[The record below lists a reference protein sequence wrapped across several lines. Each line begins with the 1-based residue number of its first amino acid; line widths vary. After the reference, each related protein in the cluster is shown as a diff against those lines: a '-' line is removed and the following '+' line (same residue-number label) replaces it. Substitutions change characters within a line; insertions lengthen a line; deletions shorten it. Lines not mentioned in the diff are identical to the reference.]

1 MPLPDNTLSTT
12 PAPATPLAPDG
23 TERNDPTVDYEL
35 GGIALNDPSQGNQVQ
50 VWRCWTDGTSVWVAP
65 DNNLPAK
72 TLILTDFDITEV
84 SIGLDQN
91 MAPTVAYVAGGV
103 CKLYWFDS
111 LISGYRTT
119 TYPNHYTPMLTLDDK
134 REGQSAVNDVL
145 FFYVRDRKLCYRQQ
159 RDRYGVERVLQ
170 AVPSNEVRIMSLG
183 LSSNGR
189 LQAKMKFPFTAAHA
203 DLKTG
208 SLFLVS
214 GTDLVP
220 LHAGAGQAAIW
231 RSRVFQLDS
240 QLSFGWAQVE
250 GAYPVTLRVFGD
262 GGALVHS
269 AVVTSDLPI
278 RVPATRARTWQIE
291 VESAQPVLSVRLAG
305 TADELEDGYAGV

>member
-1 MPLPDNTLSTT
+1 MPLPDNTLSST

-23 TERNDPTVDYEL
+23 IERNDPTVDYEL

-50 VWRCWTDGTSVWVAP
+50 VWRCWTDGASVWVAP
-65 DNNLPAK
+65 DSNLPAK

-189 LQAKMKFPFTAAHA
+189 LQAKMKFPFTAAHV
-203 DLKTG
+203 DLKTDG
-208 SLFLVS
+208 LFLIS
-214 GTDLVP
+214 GADIVQ
-220 LHAGAGQAAIW
+220 LHEGAGVSAIW
-231 RSRVFQLDS
+231 RSRVFVLDA
-240 QLSFGWAQVE
+240 QPSFSWIRVE
-250 GAYPVTLRVFGD
+250 GASPATPVTVRVYGD
-262 GGALVHS
+262 DALVFQGALSSNRAARIPARNCREWFVEIE
-269 AVVTSDLPI
+269 APFRVVEVALATSSEEMGRI
-278 RVPATRARTWQIE
+278 
-291 VESAQPVLSVRLAG
+291 
-305 TADELEDGYAGV
+305 